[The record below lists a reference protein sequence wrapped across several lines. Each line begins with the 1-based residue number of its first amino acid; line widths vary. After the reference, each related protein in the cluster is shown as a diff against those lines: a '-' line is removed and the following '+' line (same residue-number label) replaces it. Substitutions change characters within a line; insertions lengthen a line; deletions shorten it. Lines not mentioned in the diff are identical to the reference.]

1 MRARSDPWFSE
12 FLLRVGDGIEEM
24 IEGDY
29 IRILE
34 DMVIPYTE
42 EKESKERLIKAIF
55 PSLELHENSSEY
67 TIMST

>member
-12 FLLRVGDGIEEM
+12 FLLRVGDGVEEM

-29 IRILE
+29 IRIPE

-42 EKESKERLIKAIF
+42 EKESKERLIYF
-55 PSLELHENSSEY
+55 LL
-67 TIMST
+67 